1 MIVQYLFYLEPVSPC
16 LELSCTYSEIAE
28 ALLSSDPKIK
38 ESCDFV
44 PSLSK
49 SKIRT
54 VNSRYSSV
62 QLVVRLKE
70 IGSVD
75 GTGPRTLRG
84 YEISKPAFSKNLICL
99 TTRTVPALNVDFSS
113 LIKSKVEYNE
123 SAIYKE
129 SSNQRI

>member
-28 ALLSSDPKIK
+28 ALLSSDPRLK
-38 ESCDFV
+38 ESCDCASSF
-44 PSLSK
+44 SK
-49 SKIRT
+49 PKIRT
-54 VNSRYSSV
+54 INSRYSSV
-62 QLVVRLKE
+62 QLVVVLKE

-84 YEISKPAFSKNLICL
+84 YEISKLVFSKNLICL
-99 TTRTVPALNVDFSS
+99 ITRIVPALKVDFSF

-123 SAIYKE
+123 SAMYKE